1 MLKMSNNTRYDSQI
15 LYKVFFPVLPIGFG
29 YINVG
34 ISSSFIKKT
43 VLLNRCYIKYNK
55 ALVY

>member
-1 MLKMSNNTRYDSQI
+1 MSKNTRYDSQI
-15 LYKVFFPVLPIGFG
+15 IYKVFFPVLPIGSG